1 MGNLSTRAINSS
13 ANVQSFYTMGAQSEI
28 DEGRRIKFVK
38 SRAVD
43 LGKLGGF
50 GGELDPGH

>member
-28 DEGRRIKFVK
+28 DERRKLKFVK
-38 SRAVD
+38 SRDVD
-43 LGKLGGF
+43 CGKLGGF
-50 GGELDPGH
+50 CGEIDPGH